1 MASDSPSPSPSL
13 GAQAVWLLVAKTLG
27 FALSIALPLVL
38 VRRLSQ
44 VEFGLYKQVFLIV
57 GSSVAVLP
65 LGFGMSAF
73 YYLPREPLRQGA
85 VVFNIL
91 LFHALMGLAAALVIA
106 IRPEV
111 LVWMFN
117 SPELADYAPWIALVL
132 MLWMMGSFLEIITV
146 AMKDVRATMGFIVAS
161 QFSKTLLLLIAAAVW
176 GTVGSLI
183 AAAVVHGVL
192 QIAMLTV
199 YLSARFPG
207 FLWAFDWP
215 LLRAQA
221 VYALPVGASGLLLK
235 LQDDVHHGFVSNA
248 FGPAAYA
255 IYAIG
260 VFKLPLVGILRES
273 VSSVVLPRINELE
286 TRNESRQILALV
298 ATSAR
303 KLALGYFAV
312 YAALMVTGP
321 DVISLLFTPQYLP
334 SWPVF
339 AISLTM
345 LPFSILILDPVTR
358 AVDQR
363 FYILGVR
370 VVTFA
375 VMVGVLW
382 MYAARLGLTG
392 VIAVVVAAYLIGW
405 VVAVRR
411 MAVMLHMT
419 RADLRLFAG
428 LERIALAAGL
438 AALLTAVVRSAVMPA
453 APAIVLAACLP
464 VFGLTYVAVIAGTGV
479 LRPSELTALAS
490 EVVRA
495 VWSRRREPPAAP
507 AIAATPVAPATRGV
521 DARLHQ

>member
-1 MASDSPSPSPSL
+1 MASESHANPPSL

-91 LFHALMGLAAALVIA
+91 LFHAFIGLLAATA
-106 IRPEV
+106 ITVRPQI
-111 LVWMFN
+111 LAWMFN
-117 SPELADYAPWIALVL
+117 SPELAGYAPWIALVL
-132 MLWMMGSFLEIITV
+132 VLWMIGSFLEIITV

-161 QFSKTLLLLIAAAVW
+161 QFTKTLLLLIAAVVW
-176 GTVGSLI
+176 GTVGALI
-183 AAAVVHGVL
+183 AAAVVQGVL
-192 QIAMLTV
+192 QIAMLAV
-199 YLSARFPG
+199 YLNTRFPG

-215 LLRAQA
+215 LLREQA

-273 VSSVVLPRINELE
+273 VGSVVLPRINELE
-286 TRNESRQILALV
+286 TRNESHQILALV

-370 VVTFA
+370 IVTFA
-375 VMVGVLW
+375 IMVGVLW
-382 MYAARLGLTG
+382 MYSARLGLTG
-392 VIAVVVAAYLIGW
+392 VIAIVVAAYVIGW
-405 VVAVRR
+405 LVAVRR

-428 LERIALAAGL
+428 IERVALAAGV
-438 AALLTAVVRSAVMPA
+438 AALVTAAVRSLVVPA
-453 APAIVLAACLP
+453 APVIALAVCLP
-464 VFGLTYVAVIAGTGV
+464 VFGLVYVAVIAGTGV
-479 LRPSELTALAS
+479 LKPSELTGLAS
-490 EVVRA
+490 EVMRA
-495 VWSRRREPPAAP
+495 VWSPRRQPAAV
-507 AIAATPVAPATRGV
+507 TAPAAREV
-521 DARLHQ
+521 DARVHP